1 MFSIHFNPQSASKP
15 DHKFGF
21 VIFRTTYGNEY
32 SWDRFMIYLNAQ
44 ARARMIAEGYAD
56 EIPNLDWNVQS
67 SPDLEFASFE
77 EIRKYVIPNFLDLA
91 LTIRKGDSTNGSPQ
105 ARSPY
110 TTLRVFA
117 PVLW

>member
-1 MFSIHFNPQSASKP
+1 MFSIHFNSQSSSKP

-21 VIFRTTYGNEY
+21 VIFRTTYGDEY

-44 ARARMIAEGYAD
+44 ARARMVDNGYAD

-77 EIRKYVIPNFLDLA
+77 EIRKYVIP
-91 LTIRKGDSTNGSPQ
+91 IVKI
-105 ARSPY
+105 
-110 TTLRVFA
+110 
-117 PVLW
+117 